1 PFVSAP
7 ADLFD
12 RVQPESRYNPELAVS
27 DRYGVSS
34 KRDPM
39 LRGSDV
45 KPELRPVLTCVPAI
59 WHGVN
64 NGVNQ
69 ICVMGNVVG
78 KFIRHAVCGSHTF
91 VRSTMI
97 RHYVSCIIT
106 LQKFSECRH

>member
-1 PFVSAP
+1 MSAP

-34 KRDPM
+34 KRDPT
-39 LRGSDV
+39 LRRQRREARAEARADLRARYLAWREQWR
-45 KPELRPVLTCVPAI
+45 KPDLRYGERCR
-59 WHGVN
+59 
-64 NGVNQ
+64 
-69 ICVMGNVVG
+69 